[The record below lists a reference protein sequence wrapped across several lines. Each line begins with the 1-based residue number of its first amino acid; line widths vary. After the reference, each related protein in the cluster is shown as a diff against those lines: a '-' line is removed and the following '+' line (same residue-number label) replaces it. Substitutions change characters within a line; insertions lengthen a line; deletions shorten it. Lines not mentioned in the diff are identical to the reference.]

1 MSSVQAVACVVQLD
15 EEALHSWRKET
26 LTIENRREGCIEIVD
41 ADTIRVCVEHGERV
55 SVRKK
60 HVAMVRERVC
70 QSTRTINS
78 PHWVGADVNA
88 NTDIANIRHSNVA
101 NTGHDIANTGYS
113 DASSTDALSGETTRS
128 DKRAQQGQQ
137 EDEHRTHYSVQGQYM

>member
-1 MSSVQAVACVVQLD
+1 MLRWPGSVCA
-15 EEALHSWRKET
+15 T
-26 LTIENRREGCIEIVD
+26 
-41 ADTIRVCVEHGERV
+41 
-55 SVRKK
+55 
-60 HVAMVRERVC
+60 
-70 QSTRTINS
+70 STRTINS
-78 PHWVGADVNA
+78 PHLVGADVNA

-137 EDEHRTHYSVQGQYM
+137 EDEHRTHYSVLEDSAGRDRRLPR

>member
-1 MSSVQAVACVVQLD
+1 
-15 EEALHSWRKET
+15 
-26 LTIENRREGCIEIVD
+26 
-41 ADTIRVCVEHGERV
+41 
-55 SVRKK
+55 
-60 HVAMVRERVC
+60 MVRERVC

-88 NTDIANIRHSNVA
+88 NTDIANIGHSNVA

-137 EDEHRTHYSVQGQYM
+137 EDEHRTHYSVLDDGPGRDPPITSMRVRGDVICNLRRATLPPPPRRRDLRRPELAHRGNRRSRPGQDVL